1 MVVVL
6 YWLVHGKQNIWNG
19 NKICARTNYSLKI
32 NLSSELNAYNFT
44 KSTGFFTKNEL
55 NYLIFPY
62 FGIEHCNDFIENHF
76 GSQNI
81 ALFEFR
87 TFC

>member
-44 KSTGFFTKNEL
+44 KSTGFFTKNEFL
-55 NYLIFPY
+55 AIYSCIIYKSWFP
-62 FGIEHCNDFIENHF
+62 C
-76 GSQNI
+76 
-81 ALFEFR
+81 
-87 TFC
+87 